1 MFESSKIRHGRQLF
15 IQLLI
20 KVLIYFFVIFLSKAK
35 LLVFHISLQCSLP
48 FSYRNAHFFIQVHSS
63 RCLKFSQT
71 SKIELLAKIVNGFD

>member
-35 LLVFHISLQCSLP
+35 LLVFHISLQCSLS
-48 FSYRNAHFFIQVHSS
+48 FSYRNAHFFMQVHNS
-63 RCLKFSQT
+63 RSVLNS
-71 SKIELLAKIVNGFD
+71 AKHLRWSF